1 VKCNTVKPIR
11 EILKMKMNKILAA
24 LCVAGL
30 ATPQFANAT
39 NGMNMEGYGPV
50 STAMGG
56 ASYAYDN
63 GSAAM
68 MNNPATIGMMADG
81 ARLDVAVGIM
91 GPTVKATAGTATADS
106 TGSSYLMPAIG
117 YVRKGGQMAYG
128 FGVFAQGG
136 MGTEYGSNSF
146 MSAGSGKEARSEV
159 GVGRALIPFAYNVS
173 EQLVVGGSVD
183 FVWAS
188 MDLKMVMPG
197 AQFLDMAGGTQSAG
211 IASGTMVDAF
221 FGAVGAG
228 QMQAPS
234 ASTTPVNWGY
244 FDFSNSDK
252 FTGKAKGNGF
262 AGKIG
267 LTYKMNSQITVGATY
282 HAKTSLSDLNTDGA
296 AVNFNAN
303 MDNQVLLGNAPTGA
317 AYTAVTI
324 PVTGKISVKNFQWPE
339 TYGMGVAYQAN
350 DQLMLAV
357 DYKRIGWKAVMKNFK
372 MTFTADATQ
381 ANPLA
386 GGFAGTTL
394 DATLY
399 QNWKDQ
405 DVVMFGMAY
414 KVSDAFTARAGLQT
428 SGNPVPD
435 TYLNALFPAIVKNQ
449 YTVGGGYMFSKVS
462 SFDMSVT
469 IVPEVS
475 AVAGSGVTSKMSQTN
490 YQMLYSYRF

>member
-1 VKCNTVKPIR
+1 
-11 EILKMKMNKILAA
+11 MKMNKILAA

-56 ASYAYDN
+56 ASFAYDN

-91 GPTVKATAGTATADS
+91 GPTVKATAGAATADS
-106 TGSSYLMPAIG
+106 TGTSYLMPAMG
-117 YVRKGGQMAYG
+117 YVRKGGKMAYG

-159 GVGRALIPFAYNVS
+159 GVGRALIPFAYDVS

-197 AQFLDMAGGTQSAG
+197 AQFLDMAGSFGGSQTYGSVG
-211 IASGTMVDAF
+211 NSMMTAF
-221 FGAVGAG
+221 GGAVGSGFINGAN
-228 QMQAPS
+228 
-234 ASTTPVNWGY
+234 PVNWGY

-252 FTGKAKGNGF
+252 FTGMAKGNGF

-267 LTYKMNSQITVGATY
+267 FAFKLNPQLTIGGTY
-282 HAKTSLSDLNTDGA
+282 HSKTSLSDLSTSGA
-296 AVNFNAN
+296 SVSFNAN
-303 MDNQVLLGNAPTGA
+303 LDNGMLGGGA
-317 AYTAVTI
+317 ASGTYTAMTI

-357 DYKRIGWKAVMKNFK
+357 DYKRIGWKAVMKDFK
-372 MTFTADATQ
+372 MTFAADATQ

-386 GGFAGTTL
+386 AGFAGTTL

-405 DVVMFGMAY
+405 DVVMFGMGY
-414 KVSDAFTARAGLQT
+414 KVNQELTVRAGLQT
-428 SGNPVPD
+428 SANPVPD

-462 SFDMSVT
+462 SVDMSVT

-475 AVAGSGVTSKMSQTN
+475 ATSGSGVTSKMSQTN

>member
-1 VKCNTVKPIR
+1 
-11 EILKMKMNKILAA
+11 MKMNKILAA

-68 MNNPATIGMMADG
+68 MNNPATIGLMADG

-91 GPTVKATAGTATADS
+91 GPTVKATAGAATVDS
-106 TGSSYLMPAIG
+106 TGTSYLMPAMG
-117 YVRKGGQMAYG
+117 YVRKGGQIAYG

-159 GVGRALIPFAYNVS
+159 GVGRALIPFAYDVS

-188 MDLKMVMPG
+188 MDLKMAMGG
-197 AQFLDMAGGTQSAG
+197 AQFMDMLPASMNPLATQAGGTVGGS
-211 IASGTMVDAF
+211 MVTALGGFMPAMDPT
-221 FGAVGAG
+221 G
-228 QMQAPS
+228 PL
-234 ASTTPVNWGY
+234 NWGY
-244 FDFSNSDK
+244 FDFSNGDK

-267 LTYKMNSQITVGATY
+267 FAFKLNPQLTIGGTY
-282 HAKTSLSDLNTDGA
+282 HAKTSLSDLNADGTS
-296 AVNFNAN
+296 VSFNAN
-303 MDNQVLLGNAPTGA
+303 IDPGLATGGA
-317 AYTAVTI
+317 ATGFVPMTI

-339 TYGMGVAYQAN
+339 TYGFGVAYQAN
-350 DQLMLAV
+350 DQLMLAA
-357 DYKRIGWKAVMKNFK
+357 DYKRIGWKAVMKDFK
-372 MTFTADATQ
+372 MSFTADATQ
-381 ANPLA
+381 ANPMA
-386 GGFAGTTL
+386 AGFAGTTM

-399 QNWKDQ
+399 QDWKDQ
-405 DVVMFGMAY
+405 DVVMFGMGY
-414 KVSDAFTARAGLQT
+414 KVNQELTVRAGLQT
-428 SGNPVPD
+428 SANPVPD

-462 SFDMSVT
+462 SVDMSVT

-475 AVAGSGVTSKMSQTN
+475 ATAASGVTSKMSQTN

>member
-1 VKCNTVKPIR
+1 
-11 EILKMKMNKILAA
+11 MKMNKILAA

-68 MNNPATIGMMADG
+68 MNNPATLGMMTDG

-106 TGSSYLMPAIG
+106 TGSSYLMPAMG
-117 YVRKGGQMAYG
+117 YVRKGGKMAYG

-159 GVGRALIPFAYNVS
+159 GVGRALIPFAYDVS

-197 AQFLDMAGGTQSAG
+197 AQFLDMAGSFGGSQTYGSVG
-211 IASGTMVDAF
+211 NSMMTAF
-221 FGAVGAG
+221 GGAVFSGFINGAN
-228 QMQAPS
+228 
-234 ASTTPVNWGY
+234 PVNWGN

-252 FTGKAKGNGF
+252 FTGKAKGNGY

-267 LTYKMNSQITVGATY
+267 FAFKLNPQLTIGGTY
-282 HAKTSLSDLNTDGA
+282 HSKTSLSDLNADGA
-296 AVNFNAN
+296 AVSFNAN
-303 MDNQVLLGNAPTGA
+303 LDNGMLAGGA
-317 AYTAVTI
+317 ANGTYTAMTI
-324 PVTGKISVKNFQWPE
+324 PVTGKISIKNFQWPE

-357 DYKRIGWKAVMKNFK
+357 DYKRIGWKAVMKDFK
-372 MTFTADATQ
+372 MSFVADATQ

>member
-1 VKCNTVKPIR
+1 
-11 EILKMKMNKILAA
+11 MKLNKIAAA
-24 LCVAGL
+24 LCFAGMS
-30 ATPQFANAT
+30 ATPLVHAT

-68 MNNPATIGMMADG
+68 MNNPATIGMMPSG

-91 GPTVKATAGTATADS
+91 GPTVKAEEGTSTANSSGN
-106 TGSSYLMPAIG
+106 SYLMPALG
-117 YVRKGGQMAYG
+117 YVRKDGKMAYG

-136 MGTEYGSNSF
+136 MGTEYGSASF

-159 GVGRALIPFAYNVS
+159 GVGRALIPFAFDVS

-197 AQFLDMAGGTQSAG
+197 AQFLDMAGSFGGTQTYGSVG
-211 IASGTMVDAF
+211 NSMMTAF
-221 FGAVGAG
+221 GGAVVSGFINGAN
-228 QMQAPS
+228 
-234 ASTTPVNWGY
+234 PVNWGY
-244 FDFSNSDK
+244 FDFSNSNK
-252 FTGKAKGNGF
+252 FTGLATGNGY
-262 AGKIG
+262 AGKLG
-267 LTYKMNSQITVGATY
+267 FTYKLNSQLTVGGTY
-282 HAKTSLSDLNTDGA
+282 HSKTSLSDLNTSGA
-296 AVNFNAN
+296 SVSFNAN
-303 MDNQVLLGNAPTGA
+303 LDNGMMGGGA
-317 AYTAVTI
+317 ASGTYTAMTI

-339 TYGMGVAYQAN
+339 TYGIGAAYQASE
-350 DQLMLAV
+350 QLMLAV
-357 DYKRIGWKAVMKNFK
+357 DYKRIGWKAVMKDFK
-372 MTFTADATQ
+372 MTFVADATQ

-386 GGFAGTTL
+386 AGFAGTTL

-405 DVVMFGMAY
+405 DVFMLGASF
-414 KVSDAFTARAGLQT
+414 KVNEELTARAGLQT
-428 SGNPVPD
+428 SANPVPD

-449 YTVGGGYMFSKVS
+449 YTVGGGYAFSKVS

-475 AVAGSGVTSKMSQTN
+475 ATSGSGVTSKMSQTN

>member
-1 VKCNTVKPIR
+1 
-11 EILKMKMNKILAA
+11 
-24 LCVAGL
+24 
-30 ATPQFANAT
+30 
-39 NGMNMEGYGPV
+39 
-50 STAMGG
+50 
-56 ASYAYDN
+56 
-63 GSAAM
+63 
-68 MNNPATIGMMADG
+68 
-81 ARLDVAVGIM
+81 
-91 GPTVKATAGTATADS
+91 
-106 TGSSYLMPAIG
+106 
-117 YVRKGGQMAYG
+117 
-128 FGVFAQGG
+128 
-136 MGTEYGSNSF
+136 
-146 MSAGSGKEARSEV
+146 
-159 GVGRALIPFAYNVS
+159 
-173 EQLVVGGSVD
+173 
-183 FVWAS
+183 
-188 MDLKMVMPG
+188 MPG
-197 AQFLDMAGGTQSAG
+197 AQFLDMAGSFGGSQTYGSVG
-211 IASGTMVDAF
+211 NSMMTAF
-221 FGAVGAG
+221 GGAVFSGFINGAN
-228 QMQAPS
+228 
-234 ASTTPVNWGY
+234 PVNWGN

-252 FTGKAKGNGF
+252 FTGKAKGNGY

-267 LTYKMNSQITVGATY
+267 FAFKLNPQLTIGGTY
-282 HAKTSLSDLNTDGA
+282 HSKTSLSDLNADGA
-296 AVNFNAN
+296 AVSFNAN
-303 MDNQVLLGNAPTGA
+303 LDNGMLAGGA
-317 AYTAVTI
+317 ANGTYTAMTI
-324 PVTGKISVKNFQWPE
+324 PVTGKISIKNFQWPE

-357 DYKRIGWKAVMKNFK
+357 DYKRIGWKAVMKDFK
-372 MTFTADATQ
+372 MSFVADATQ